1 MSLLLLVLDGY
12 TLVVF
17 VAVILSWIRLEPD
30 NPLLRI
36 TNTLTEPVLSRIR
49 RVLPVFGGLDLSAM
63 VLLLGLRLLRRL
75 LVGL

>member
-17 VAVILSWIRLEPD
+17 VAVILSWVRLEPD

-36 TNTLTEPVLSRIR
+36 TNALTEPVLSRIR
-49 RVLPVFGGLDLSAM
+49 RVLPVFGRLDLSAM
-63 VLLLGLRLLRRL
+63 VLLIALRLLRRVL
-75 LVGL
+75 GG

>member
-1 MSLLLLVLDGY
+1 VSLLLLVLDGY

-17 VAVILSWIRLEPD
+17 VAVILSWVRLEPD

-49 RVLPVFGGLDLSAM
+49 RVLPAFGGLDLSAM

-75 LVGL
+75 LGG